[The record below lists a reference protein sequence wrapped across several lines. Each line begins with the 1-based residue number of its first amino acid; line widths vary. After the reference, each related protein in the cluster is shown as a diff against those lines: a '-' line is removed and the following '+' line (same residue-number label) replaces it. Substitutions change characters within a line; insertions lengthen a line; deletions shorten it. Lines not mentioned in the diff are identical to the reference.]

1 MPRLLRVTVLAA
13 AVAIASAGPA
23 TASSEVIVT
32 HQIEPV
38 DFTFFI
44 PCGNNGSGE
53 DVHVA
58 GERLRISTVVI
69 DESGGG
75 HVTLHVIPSGNLTGV
90 GLTTGDTY
98 RVLGRE
104 VVSSEAT
111 SASTFT
117 ATSMSRW
124 ILPGSGNNFTVRDI
138 FHMTFDA
145 RGAFRSFHGDTTV
158 ECG

>member
-1 MPRLLRVTVLAA
+1 MPRRIGLAFLAA

-23 TASSEVIVT
+23 TAASEVIVT

-38 DFTFFI
+38 DFTFFV
-44 PCGNNGSGE
+44 PCGNNGTGE
-53 DVHVA
+53 DVHVT

-104 VVSSEAT
+104 AVSVEAS

-117 ATSMSRW
+117 GTSMSRW
-124 ILPGSGNNFTVRDI
+124 ILPGSGNDFTVRDI
-138 FHMTFDA
+138 FHTTVDA
-145 RGAFRSFHGDTTV
+145 RGALRSVHVGTTV